1 MLQADREAELKRE
14 LEEARERE
22 AQLEKVKAE
31 TQARLDTLKEEY
43 DESQH
48 NLGNARLAWKALVRN
63 LKFEEEKNREM
74 EAEMKTL
81 KVSARTD
88 RLPLRP
94 SLLRHLLPASCL
106 GRCPL
111 CPQRRLLSMLF
122 VRAGEAR
129 SVRRS

>member
-1 MLQADREAELKRE
+1 MPCGLPMPLSGVARSCSLADREAELKRE
-14 LEEARERE
+14 REEARERE

-81 KVSARTD
+81 KVSARTN
-88 RLPLRP
+88 RLR
-94 SLLRHLLPASCL
+94 
-106 GRCPL
+106 
-111 CPQRRLLSMLF
+111 
-122 VRAGEAR
+122 
-129 SVRRS
+129 

>member
-81 KVSARTD
+81 KVSARTAACPCD
-88 RLPLRP
+88 RLFSAVCCRRHVSAAAP
-94 SLLRHLLPASCL
+94 SAPS
-106 GRCPL
+106 GG
-111 CPQRRLLSMLF
+111 F
-122 VRAGEAR
+122 
-129 SVRRS
+129 